1 MTDKRLVGLYVIA
14 DTAFLSDASLIDSAA
29 SAIEGGTSIVQYRD
43 KRSDH
48 RRRLEQARKLRCLC
62 AKSGVLFIVNDDIEI
77 AAKTGA
83 DGVHLGAGDA
93 GIVEARRQ
101 LGEKAVIGAS
111 CYNSLEQVRSAI
123 DEGADYVAL
132 GSVYRSPTKSEAT
145 RVDLDTIIA
154 ARAEFR
160 LPIACIG
167 GITAENAGPVV
178 DAGADMLAVMS
189 GVFGQPDITAAARN
203 LARLFNSV

>member
-14 DTAFLSDASLIDSAA
+14 DTAFLSDASLINSAA

-77 AAKTGA
+77 AARTGA
-83 DGVHLGAGDA
+83 DGVHLGAGDP

-101 LGEKAVIGAS
+101 LGEKAIIGAS
-111 CYNSLEQVRSAI
+111 CYDSLERVRSAI

-132 GSVYRSPTKSEAT
+132 GSVYRSPTKSKAI
-145 RVDLDTIIA
+145 RVDLDTIVA

-167 GITAENAGPVV
+167 GITAENAAPVV

-189 GVFGQPDITAAARN
+189 GVFDQPDITAAARN
-203 LARLFNSV
+203 LARLFDTV